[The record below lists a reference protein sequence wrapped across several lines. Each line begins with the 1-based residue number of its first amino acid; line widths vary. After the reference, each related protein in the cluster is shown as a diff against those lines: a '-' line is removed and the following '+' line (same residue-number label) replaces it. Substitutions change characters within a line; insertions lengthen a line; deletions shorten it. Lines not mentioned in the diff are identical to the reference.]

1 MEDFANIAP
10 DLLIVL
16 AAGLLAGAVC
26 KRMGV
31 SLLVGYL
38 VVGAL
43 IGDGVLG
50 FVSQESHEL
59 EYLARGGALLMLFAV
74 GIEFSLEE
82 LVRLSRYILLGGTV
96 QMVLVAAPLTAVCMG
111 FGMTWNAAILAGS
124 AGALSSTVLVF
135 KALAEWGQTASP
147 HGRRA
152 IGILLFQDIALVPLL
167 LLVPLITQ
175 QGEAPTITAYAL
187 LAGKSL
193 IFVAGVLAVRH
204 TVGRWFVPALASLRS
219 VELVVLFALCIL
231 GGVCWGAYQLGLP
244 PAVGALAAG
253 IMLSGNRLSKQID
266 TIVLPFRESFAAI
279 FFVTLGTL
287 LNPWLILDEPLLLT
301 AGLLGIL
308 VLKSGAAAVALKLVG
323 LNWKSSLG
331 MGLGLAQMGEFSFLL
346 LAIGV
351 GQGLIKGADY
361 NRMLFVAMG
370 TLILTPQLL
379 KFGLRWTVGIHSEHD
394 AGDHDG
400 LAEQNAQHAIVV
412 GLGPIGRQ
420 VASRL
425 EIMGVDVCLV
435 DQSPINLHAFA
446 QQGFATVT
454 GDASDPQVFQRA
466 HAARCELV
474 VVSVP
479 DDEATSQIIRALRT
493 LNSTAH
499 VVVRVRYVGNINRA
513 RKAGA
518 DAVISE
524 EAEASNAL
532 LRWCEQFVRP
542 AATGEIN
549 GDQ

>member
-1 MEDFANIAP
+1 MEEFANIIPA
-10 DLLIVL
+10 LLIVL
-16 AAGLLAGAVC
+16 TAGLLAGAVC
-26 KRMGV
+26 KRIGV

-43 IGDGVLG
+43 IGEGVLG
-50 FVSQESHEL
+50 FVTQEHHEL

-96 QMVLVAAPLTAVCMG
+96 QMLLVAVPLTAI
-111 FGMTWNAAILAGS
+111 GMALGMSWNAAILVGS
-124 AGALSSTVLVF
+124 SVALSSTVLVF

-167 LLVPLITQ
+167 LLVPLLTQ
-175 QGEAPTITAYAL
+175 QGESPTFIAYAV
-187 LAGKSL
+187 LAGKSSV
-193 IFVAGVLAVRH
+193 FVAAVLATRAAI
-204 TVGRWFVPALASLRS
+204 GRWFVPALALLRS
-219 VELVVLFALCIL
+219 VELVVLFALCVL
-231 GGVCWGAYQLGLP
+231 GGVCWGAFQLGLP

-253 IMLSGNRLSKQID
+253 IMLSGNRLSKQVD
-266 TIVLPFRESFAAI
+266 TIVLPFRECFAAI

-287 LNPWLILDEPLLLT
+287 LNPRLILEEPLVLT
-301 AGLLGIL
+301 IGLAGVL
-308 VLKSGAAAVALKLVG
+308 VLKGAAAAVALKVVG

-331 MGLGLAQMGEFSFLL
+331 MGLGLAQLGEFSFLL

-351 GQGLIKGADY
+351 GQGLIREVDY

-379 KFGLRWTVGIHSEHD
+379 KLGLRWTVGGSQVYDESDHARVGEQD
-394 AGDHDG
+394 A
-400 LAEQNAQHAIVV
+400 QQAIVV
-412 GLGPIGRQ
+412 GLGPIGRR

-425 EIMGVDVCLV
+425 EIMGVNVCLV

-446 QQGFATVT
+446 QQGFHTVT
-454 GDASDPQVFQRA
+454 GDASDPQVLQRA
-466 HAARCELV
+466 QAARCDLFV
-474 VVSVP
+474 VCVP
-479 DDEATSQIIRALRT
+479 DDESTSQIVREIRYVNPKA
-493 LNSTAH
+493 A
-499 VVVRVRYVGNINRA
+499 VVARVRYVGNIDRA

-524 EAEASNAL
+524 EAEASSAL

-542 AATGEIN
+542 SSGGAEVSTS
-549 GDQ
+549 